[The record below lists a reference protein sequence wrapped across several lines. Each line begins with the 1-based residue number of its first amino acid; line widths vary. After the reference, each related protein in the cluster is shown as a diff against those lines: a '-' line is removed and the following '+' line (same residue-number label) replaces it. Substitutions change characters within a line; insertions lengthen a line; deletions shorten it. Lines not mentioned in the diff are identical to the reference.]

1 MSDQRTKTLWKG
13 PHWKVTQQGF
23 RFCSCLYSD
32 RIDHPGAS
40 ELSLREYQIAVAP
53 YQQELSEGG
62 CHNVGANPDNPVQRD
77 VHDHLTSTYGW
88 PILTS
93 EAVSA
98 VVDFV
103 GSRGVVDFGIYAGE
117 ILRRTADPS
126 FHRELAANWQ
136 LVERITI
143 PQWRNFSDAI
153 YLFERREGA
162 GVGWDWMLAE

>member
-1 MSDQRTKTLWKG
+1 
-13 PHWKVTQQGF
+13 
-23 RFCSCLYSD
+23 
-32 RIDHPGAS
+32 
-40 ELSLREYQIAVAP
+40 
-53 YQQELSEGG
+53 
-62 CHNVGANPDNPVQRD
+62 
-77 VHDHLTSTYGW
+77 
-88 PILTS
+88 
-93 EAVSA
+93 VSA

-103 GSRGVVDFGIYAGE
+103 GSRGVVDFGAGTGYFAYLLEQRGVDTAAIDNWSGGKPEMLWHPVQSGGVEALSGTSDRVLLLSWPPKLSPMAIIALREWGGTRLIYAGE

-162 GVGWDWMLAE
+162 GVGWDWMLAEQTARCTYGPDYLR